1 MVKLKVGKPRRGR
14 GGGVGAD
21 NLLVLFNLTEQ
32 TIILREVQQLPK

>member
-1 MVKLKVGKPRRGR
+1 MVKLKVGKPR

>member
-1 MVKLKVGKPRRGR
+1 MVKLKVGKPRG

-32 TIILREVQQLPK
+32 TVILREVQQLPK